1 MSVRRTLH
9 AHIFVIAAGRVV
21 TYVTFDS
28 SMFKR
33 MCLVSCVASHMNSPE
48 SLVLTQNDQL

>member
-9 AHIFVIAAGRVV
+9 AHIFGIAAGRVV